1 MSSDKLYT
9 NLSNLVEFYMGERPS
24 ADKFNAV
31 NRYFSRGLAELA
43 AAVGD
48 IHDKGSYI
56 YNEETTKKYNLAAK
70 YNLTGVDNKNRPSD
84 IVNLARIIG
93 PASNLNA
100 RMFRNTTLSNSIT
113 ETIPAGVSEFECQH
127 IIKGVPEIANWVENS
142 SAPNFYNNFQNN
154 LNLFVVMN
162 KKSIIFNKVLVNS
175 LEVTYNT
182 NPSEYHGG
190 IDYLYAGFNTIP
202 DPNQTTGLEIIKEDD
217 KYRVTFPKILK
228 QQSSLVNLSD
238 TDLGT
243 AADFNNNLDY
253 ELPKWLNEVMD
264 SLTSKIIPNNFLYL
278 KRRDTGEVFTDA
290 VYEWVDAK
298 TLLVSN
304 IDLCVDVNTNQVEDD
319 YCIVTVGTN
328 ITTSIDDLKLK
339 WFKHSHDGTFGESLV
354 SIKTLADKY
363 ESVPPSGIYGP
374 SQRPWNQLPMYLHR
388 DGYVADSNSNNGNN
402 AMRGPLLM
410 GLTSFDPLS
419 NAQIGHDTGTSQPIL
434 FGGDPAKIFRAGK
447 TLKIKN
453 TLDGEN
459 DLGIEITAEG
469 ALIARSKEDNVLME
483 AASGNVTVNAID
495 GSVYVISD
503 ENVVVDADEN
513 VLVTADETYSETS
526 NTNNQIYS
534 TKIENNS
541 IVKKSNIPATPKT
554 VTTTAATYSYSGYT
568 NRTSEFNL
576 YQIVNKTKYTVLK
589 CAFNPSAKYIKDFQ
603 WALFPLSNSIVN
615 IYQPEYLTRAY
626 GNLLVNDGLNQFLL
640 IAENN
645 GVRTH
650 TQQSND
656 IRETIDASA
665 RGEYFWDT
673 SGGKL
678 DVEMIF
684 DMGTGENFYHLL
696 KVNVLFLTDVLRCTY
711 EIKPWVG
718 YYRQPTSTGGV
729 VGALH
734 GEDHVIHDITWRRGP
749 NEFAHRE
756 MHYSFYRGL
765 PWLVEILDGESNN
778 APASIDPE
786 VEYFNDFYINIL
798 DFPYGAH
805 DINAGISN
813 QTQYHDTSR
822 SYTFNYND
830 LWARGYI
837 DEIFVT
843 FNIPREVGDYRW
855 GSALFVPDD
864 VANTDPGSIE
874 VDNTDVGSV
883 RILFNPVNH
892 RHQRFIGKLQVEERL
907 LGKTMYVHIKPSSG
921 RVPEIWEK
929 AGKLRAC
936 HSRFTGE

>member
-31 NRYFSRGLAELA
+31 NKYFSRGLAELA

-56 YNEETTKKYNLAAK
+56 YNEETAEKYNLAAK
-70 YNLTGVDNKNRPSD
+70 YNLTDADNKNRPSD

-100 RMFRNTTLSNSIT
+100 RMFRNTVSSKSIT

-127 IIKGVPEIANWVENS
+127 IIEGVPEIANWVENS

-182 NPSEYHGG
+182 NPNDYHGG

-217 KYRVTFPKILK
+217 KYKVTFPKILK

-304 IDLCVDVNTNQVEDD
+304 IDLCVDVNTNQVVDD

-374 SQRPWNQLPMYLHR
+374 SQSSWNQLPMYLHR

-410 GLTSFDPLS
+410 GLTGFDPLS
-419 NAQIGHDTGTSQPIL
+419 NAIIGYDTGTSQPIL

-447 TLKIKN
+447 TLKIEN
-453 TLDGEN
+453 TLDGQN

-469 ALIARSKEDNVLME
+469 ALIARSKEGNVLME
-483 AASGNVTVNAID
+483 AASGNVTVNATD
-495 GSVYVISD
+495 GNVYVTSD
-503 ENVVVDADEN
+503 KSII
-513 VLVTADETYSETS
+513 VTADDTYSETS
-526 NTNNQIYS
+526 NINNQIYN
-534 TKIENNS
+534 TKIENSS
-541 IVKKSNIPATPKT
+541 IVKKSNTPATPKT
-554 VTTTAATYSYSGYT
+554 ITTTAATYSYSGYT
-568 NRTSEFNL
+568 NRTSEFDL
-576 YQIVNKTKYTVLK
+576 YQIANKTKYTVLK
-589 CAFNPSAKYIKDFQ
+589 CAFNPSVKYIRDFQ
-603 WALFPLSNSIVN
+603 WATFSLEPTSDNIAS
-615 IYQPEYLTRAY
+615 IYQPEYSSRDYT
-626 GNLLVNDGLNQFLL
+626 NLLVNDGLNQFLL
-640 IAENN
+640 IAENS

-650 TQQSND
+650 TQQSDN
-656 IRETIDASA
+656 IRETIDAST
-665 RGEYFWDT
+665 RGAYFWDT
-673 SGGKL
+673 SGGRL
-678 DVEMIF
+678 DVEMTFI
-684 DMGTGENFYHLL
+684 MGTGDEYYHLL
-696 KVNVLFLTDVLRCTY
+696 EVFVGFITDVLRCTY
-711 EIKPWVG
+711 EIQPWAG
-718 YYRQPTSTGGV
+718 YYREPIPTTGGV

-734 GEDHVIHDITWRRGP
+734 GEDHFIHDITWRRGP
-749 NEFAHRE
+749 DDFAHRK
-756 MHYSFYRGL
+756 MNYAFVRGI
-765 PWLVEILDGESNN
+765 PWLVEVLGGESNN
-778 APASIDPE
+778 TPVNIDSE
-786 VEYFNDFYINIL
+786 IEYFNDFYINVL
-798 DFPYGAH
+798 DFPY
-805 DINAGISN
+805 NAYDGGGSFPN
-813 QTQYHDTSR
+813 QLSYHDRPR
-822 SYTFNYND
+822 SYTFDYNI
-830 LWARGYI
+830 LWTEGYI
-837 DEIFVT
+837 DEIFV
-843 FNIPREVGDYRW
+843 NVPMNEQDRAEIDV
-855 GSALFVPDD
+855 SHVALGAVRVSF
-864 VANTDPGSIE
+864 DPSGLTS
-874 VDNTDVGSV
+874 
-883 RILFNPVNH
+883 
-892 RHQRFIGKLQVEERL
+892 QRYLGKLQVEERL
-907 LGKTMYVHIKPSSG
+907 INKTMFINIKPSHG
-921 RVPEIWEK
+921 DHPAVFEK

-936 HSRFTGE
+936 HSRFTGA